1 MEAHTKINV
10 AFLHGFGGNRDDFKE
25 LLSFF
30 PPTITPYFLTIAG
43 HEQTPPTAS
52 IEEEV
57 QRLCQEL
64 KKLPPLYLCG
74 YSMGGRLATLISERI
89 KIKGLIL
96 LSSGMGEELEQ
107 KSLRLKKDLE
117 WAELLK
123 NNPDL
128 FFVKWYEQ
136 TLFQSLAK
144 LPPQKKEVLRLSKNK
159 HHFSHLAQALVALSP
174 ANHLDLRP
182 LLSKQEKILYM
193 AGALDKKYAELAK
206 KLKNEFPHIQT
217 EVIPEVGH
225 ILPLEAPKDCA
236 QKILTWL
243 GQE

>member
-30 PPTITPYFLTIAG
+30 PPIIMPHFLTIAG
-43 HEQTPPTAS
+43 HEQTPHPAS

-57 QRLCQEL
+57 QRLCLEL
-64 KKLPPLYLCG
+64 EKLPSLYLCG
-74 YSMGGRLATLISERI
+74 YSMGGRLATLISQRI
-89 KIKGLIL
+89 KTKGLIL
-96 LSSGMGEELEQ
+96 LSSGMGEEAEQ
-107 KSLRLKKDLE
+107 RNSRLKKDLE

-123 NNPDL
+123 KDPDL
-128 FFVKWYEQ
+128 FFKKWYEQ

-144 LPPQKKEVLRLSKNK
+144 LPPEKKDVLRQSKNK

-182 LLSKQEKILYM
+182 LLSKQKKILYM
-193 AGALDKKYAELAK
+193 AGALDKKYAELAM
-206 KLKNEFPHIQT
+206 KLKNEFPHIQK

-225 ILPLEAPKDCA
+225 ILPLEAPQICA
-236 QKILTWL
+236 KKILTWL
-243 GQE
+243 GQ